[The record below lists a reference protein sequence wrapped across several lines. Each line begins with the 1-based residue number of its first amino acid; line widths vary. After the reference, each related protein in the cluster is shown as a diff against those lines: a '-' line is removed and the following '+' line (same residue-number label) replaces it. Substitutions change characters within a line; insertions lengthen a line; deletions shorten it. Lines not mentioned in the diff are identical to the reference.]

1 MFWPWH
7 SRPQPTLTYRESD
20 PSSHQLRIV
29 YLSPGIILVLIHDL
43 STTVATLDIQVE
55 HPLHTPTKPKAILTS
70 VSKSLAAHRSS
81 LVEKK
86 GIRFRNNTLQM
97 ATDNWMGDFFCTW
110 KPNTILANKLSFF
123 SAVLWL
129 ESRHIYGSNSLN

>member
-86 GIRFRNNTLQM
+86 KESGFGIILSKWLLTIEW
-97 ATDNWMGDFFCTW
+97 ATFFVLENQTQSWLINFHSSQLCSGSKAAIFMGV
-110 KPNTILANKLSFF
+110 IL
-123 SAVLWL
+123 
-129 ESRHIYGSNSLN
+129 